1 MKKWFIALAA
11 LALLLIPSVAMADAD
26 GPQYC
31 SACGECMEKVSVT
44 PYERYHVIL
53 WECKSCGKTQK
64 TYPDHTLGA
73 ATCVG
78 RICTVCNYR
87 DDEMDE
93 FNHVNPTIIGYTR
106 VDSNEHSKVIYCD
119 ACNGSEWI
127 YEKHTFGKW
136 TSTEDGKKHTGSC
149 LCGEETT
156 ADHTGGN
163 PTCQTSATC
172 SVCKLPYYGS
182 HNWGEWQPGT
192 INTSLHYRI
201 CQNAGCSAS
210 ESESH
215 DGNSNCVTP
224 ATCSKCHASYTDT
237 TKHAGHFK
245 YAYNKYDE
253 SFHKRI
259 ETCTACGNETGN
271 QVSTKHEE
279 STPADC
285 AHAAW
290 CNVCNRA
297 YGEPNPNNHVWG
309 EWTTD
314 EMTHKRTCQTPGCD
328 AVDEGSHTSEPRAT
342 CKTEQTCAI
351 CNVQYHD
358 GTNHEGEAET
368 RYQYYSESQHKLN
381 KFCSSCGKTIFEG
394 YEAHTETNA
403 ATCQAPAY
411 CGDCK
416 SSYGDVDQDNH
427 EGEAMTTYAK
437 TSETQ
442 HTPTTVYDGCMHSVI
457 GSPVDH
463 KETTAATCQAPAYC
477 ADCQSNYGSKAGH
490 NWSAWSKSDENQHVR
505 TCQTSGCDAVEYAAH
520 TGGSPTCTTAATC
533 ATCNE
538 PYYDG
543 TNHEGERKTTYA
555 IDPKDETRH
564 IAMQICA
571 GCRATLTTASGG
583 HTTDKSATC
592 MKGMHC
598 KICDLYYGA
607 TVDHV
612 MSRWLPADDG
622 QRHYRTCEYGC
633 GKTEYGK
640 HNVSSPATCAFPAY
654 CKDCGHFGDVDAD
667 AHDWSAW
674 KLYDTDQH
682 YRYCRKNKTAH
693 VEYADHTG
701 GAATCET
708 RAMCDVC
715 NEYYGQMLGH
725 DYVMHDA
732 QAATCTEIGWAA
744 YATCSRCDYSGYAEK
759 PALGHDYAAKTT
771 KPTCTKKGYTTHTC
785 TRCQDSYR
793 DEIVSALGHWY
804 GEWMPNA
811 DGTNSA
817 SCLRDAYEHTVDCVR
832 FSFVLTAEDVRT
844 EFVLCPVCGE
854 VSEIRLIDENGEVVE
869 TREAVRLLLV
879 EDAKAEALTECLPEG
894 ELVVRMGA
902 LESGDVLMS
911 VAFEIG
917 GEPTQPTGQVKITLP
932 AGLLEGYALCL
943 LSEDGTEAELTL
955 EGDEEEET
963 VSFTLD
969 FTNSETPVQVIRL
982 IPEV

>member
-1 MKKWFIALAA
+1 MKKWWIGLLLAAVALVMIPATALAVKHEGEKITHFCSTCGA
-11 LALLLIPSVAMADAD
+11 DRECVLLQDITSYRHITETQHQIVYRCLTCQIPTRWIWEDHYGGS
-26 GPQYC
+26 PTC
-31 SACGECMEKVSVT
+31 SQAAECAGCGESYTLAHTWVAANCTAPKNCSGCGLTEGIADSNNHVGPMDAYDCVLIDQSNHTVRQQCRACKAIVSVGT
-44 PYERYHVIL
+44 EA
-53 WECKSCGKTQK
+53 
-64 TYPDHTLGA
+64 HTA
-73 ATCVG
+73 
-78 RICTVCNYR
+78 
-87 DDEMDE
+87 
-93 FNHVNPTIIGYTR
+93 
-106 VDSNEHSKVIYCD
+106 S
-119 ACNGSEWI
+119 
-127 YEKHTFGKW
+127 
-136 TSTEDGKKHTGSC
+136 
-149 LCGEETT
+149 
-156 ADHTGGN
+156 
-163 PTCQTSATC
+163 
-172 SVCKLPYYGS
+172 
-182 HNWGEWQPGT
+182 
-192 INTSLHYRI
+192 SL
-201 CQNAGCSAS
+201 A
-210 ESESH
+210 
-215 DGNSNCVTP
+215 NCVHP
-224 ATCSKCHASYTDT
+224 AKCEKCKTFFGGKDPDNHDWGAW
-237 TKHAGHFK
+237 
-245 YAYNKYDE
+245 AYKDANTH
-253 SFHKRI
+253 SRQCKRP
-259 ETCTACGNETGN
+259 ECAK
-271 QVSTKHEE
+271 VE
-279 STPADC
+279 STPHSGGTATCIAKAECDDC
-285 AHAAW
+285 HS
-290 CNVCNRA
+290 A
-297 YGEPNPNNHVWG
+297 YGDLDAANHENTRTSYANATGEQHRVTVVCEDCNQTVSSTLAAHTWG
-309 EWTTD
+309 DWTADGT
-314 EMTHKRTCQTPGCD
+314 THTRTCQSPGCG
-328 AVDEGSHTSEPRAT
+328 AVDTGRHTSEPGAT
-342 CKTEQTCAI
+342 CVTAQTCAI
-351 CNVQYHD
+351 CD
-358 GTNHEGEAET
+358 AE
-368 RYQYYSESQHKLN
+368 YLDP
-381 KFCSSCGKTIFEG
+381 G
-394 YEAHTETNA
+394 
-403 ATCQAPAY
+403 
-411 CGDCK
+411 
-416 SSYGDVDQDNH
+416 
-427 EGEAMTTYAK
+427 
-437 TSETQ
+437 
-442 HTPTTVYDGCMHSVI
+442 
-457 GSPVDH
+457 
-463 KETTAATCQAPAYC
+463 
-477 ADCQSNYGSKAGH
+477 
-490 NWSAWSKSDENQHVR
+490 
-505 TCQTSGCDAVEYAAH
+505 
-520 TGGSPTCTTAATC
+520 
-533 ATCNE
+533 
-538 PYYDG
+538 
-543 TNHEGERKTTYA
+543 NHEGERKTTYA
-555 IDPKDETRH
+555 IDPEDETRH
-564 IAMQICA
+564 IVMQICA

-674 KLYDTDQH
+674 KLYDIDQH

-804 GEWMPNA
+804 GEWTPNA

>member
-1 MKKWFIALAA
+1 MKKWFVGLLMMALVM
-11 LALLLIPSVAMADAD
+11 IPSVVMAETEVSF
-26 GPQYC
+26 YC
-31 SACGECMEKVSVT
+31 PSCCEQRTGIKSDTYEYFDQNTHRQRITCKVCNYKGMSVSSA
-44 PYERYHVIL
+44 
-53 WECKSCGKTQK
+53 
-64 TYPDHTLGA
+64 HTETKA
-73 ATCVG
+73 ATCQ
-78 RICTVCNYR
+78 
-87 DDEMDE
+87 
-93 FNHVNPTIIGYTR
+93 
-106 VDSNEHSKVIYCD
+106 SAAYC
-119 ACNGSEWI
+119 
-127 YEKHTFGKW
+127 
-136 TSTEDGKKHTGSC
+136 
-149 LCGEETT
+149 
-156 ADHTGGN
+156 AD
-163 PTCQTSATC
+163 
-172 SVCKLPYYGS
+172 CKSYYGS
-182 HNWGEWQPGT
+182 KAEHTWGDWTADGT
-192 INTSLHYRI
+192 THTRK
-201 CQNAGCSAS
+201 CQS
-210 ESESH
+210 
-215 DGNSNCVTP
+215 
-224 ATCSKCHASYTDT
+224 
-237 TKHAGHFK
+237 
-245 YAYNKYDE
+245 
-253 SFHKRI
+253 
-259 ETCTACGNETGN
+259 
-271 QVSTKHEE
+271 
-279 STPADC
+279 
-285 AHAAW
+285 
-290 CNVCNRA
+290 
-297 YGEPNPNNHVWG
+297 
-309 EWTTD
+309 
-314 EMTHKRTCQTPGCD
+314 PGCG
-328 AVDEGSHTSEPRAT
+328 AVDTGRHTSEPGAT
-342 CKTEQTCAI
+342 CVTAQTCAI
-351 CNVQYHD
+351 CNVPYYD
-358 GTNHEGEAET
+358 ETNHEVG
-368 RYQYYSESQHKLN
+368 R
-381 KFCSSCGKTIFEG
+381 
-394 YEAHTETNA
+394 
-403 ATCQAPAY
+403 
-411 CGDCK
+411 
-416 SSYGDVDQDNH
+416 V
-427 EGEAMTTYAK
+427 
-437 TSETQ
+437 
-442 HTPTTVYDGCMHSVI
+442 
-457 GSPVDH
+457 
-463 KETTAATCQAPAYC
+463 
-477 ADCQSNYGSKAGH
+477 
-490 NWSAWSKSDENQHVR
+490 
-505 TCQTSGCDAVEYAAH
+505 
-520 TGGSPTCTTAATC
+520 
-533 ATCNE
+533 
-538 PYYDG
+538 
-543 TNHEGERKTTYA
+543 TTYA
-555 IDPKDETRH
+555 IDPEDETRH
-564 IAMQICA
+564 IVMQICA

-674 KLYDTDQH
+674 KLYDIDQH

-732 QAATCTEIGWAA
+732 QAATCTEIGWDA
-744 YATCSRCDYSGYAEK
+744 YETCSRCDYSTYAEK

-804 GEWMPNA
+804 GEWTPNA

-943 LSEDGTEAELTL
+943 LSEDGTETELTL

>member
-1 MKKWFIALAA
+1 MKKWFVGLLMMAMALVM
-11 LALLLIPSVAMADAD
+11 IPSVVMAETEVSF
-26 GPQYC
+26 YC
-31 SACGECMEKVSVT
+31 PSCCEQRTGIKSDTYEYFDQNTHRQRITCKVCNYKGMSVSSA
-44 PYERYHVIL
+44 
-53 WECKSCGKTQK
+53 
-64 TYPDHTLGA
+64 HTETKA
-73 ATCVG
+73 ATCQ
-78 RICTVCNYR
+78 
-87 DDEMDE
+87 
-93 FNHVNPTIIGYTR
+93 
-106 VDSNEHSKVIYCD
+106 SAAYC
-119 ACNGSEWI
+119 
-127 YEKHTFGKW
+127 
-136 TSTEDGKKHTGSC
+136 
-149 LCGEETT
+149 
-156 ADHTGGN
+156 AD
-163 PTCQTSATC
+163 
-172 SVCKLPYYGS
+172 CKSYYGS
-182 HNWGEWQPGT
+182 KAEHTWGDWTADGT
-192 INTSLHYRI
+192 THTRK
-201 CQNAGCSAS
+201 CQS
-210 ESESH
+210 
-215 DGNSNCVTP
+215 
-224 ATCSKCHASYTDT
+224 
-237 TKHAGHFK
+237 
-245 YAYNKYDE
+245 
-253 SFHKRI
+253 
-259 ETCTACGNETGN
+259 
-271 QVSTKHEE
+271 
-279 STPADC
+279 
-285 AHAAW
+285 
-290 CNVCNRA
+290 
-297 YGEPNPNNHVWG
+297 
-309 EWTTD
+309 
-314 EMTHKRTCQTPGCD
+314 PGCG
-328 AVDEGSHTSEPRAT
+328 AVDTGRHTSEPGAT
-342 CKTEQTCAI
+342 CVTAQTCAI
-351 CNVQYHD
+351 C
-358 GTNHEGEAET
+358 
-368 RYQYYSESQHKLN
+368 
-381 KFCSSCGKTIFEG
+381 
-394 YEAHTETNA
+394 
-403 ATCQAPAY
+403 
-411 CGDCK
+411 
-416 SSYGDVDQDNH
+416 DV
-427 EGEAMTTYAK
+427 
-437 TSETQ
+437 
-442 HTPTTVYDGCMHSVI
+442 
-457 GSPVDH
+457 
-463 KETTAATCQAPAYC
+463 
-477 ADCQSNYGSKAGH
+477 
-490 NWSAWSKSDENQHVR
+490 
-505 TCQTSGCDAVEYAAH
+505 
-520 TGGSPTCTTAATC
+520 
-533 ATCNE
+533 

-555 IDPKDETRH
+555 IDPEDKTRH
-564 IAMQICA
+564 IATQICA
-571 GCRATLTTASGG
+571 GCRATLSTVSEG
-583 HTTDKSATC
+583 HTTDKVATC

-674 KLYDTDQH
+674 KLYDIDQH

>member
-1 MKKWFIALAA
+1 MKKWFVGLLMMAMALVM
-11 LALLLIPSVAMADAD
+11 IPSVVMAETEVSF
-26 GPQYC
+26 YC
-31 SACGECMEKVSVT
+31 PSCCEQRTGIKSDTYEYFDQNTHRQRITCKVCNYKGMSVSSA
-44 PYERYHVIL
+44 
-53 WECKSCGKTQK
+53 
-64 TYPDHTLGA
+64 HTETKA
-73 ATCVG
+73 ATCQ
-78 RICTVCNYR
+78 
-87 DDEMDE
+87 
-93 FNHVNPTIIGYTR
+93 
-106 VDSNEHSKVIYCD
+106 SAAYCGD
-119 ACNGSEWI
+119 
-127 YEKHTFGKW
+127 
-136 TSTEDGKKHTGSC
+136 
-149 LCGEETT
+149 
-156 ADHTGGN
+156 
-163 PTCQTSATC
+163 
-172 SVCKLPYYGS
+172 CKSYYGS
-182 HNWGEWQPGT
+182 KAEHN
-192 INTSLHYRI
+192 
-201 CQNAGCSAS
+201 
-210 ESESH
+210 
-215 DGNSNCVTP
+215 
-224 ATCSKCHASYTDT
+224 
-237 TKHAGHFK
+237 
-245 YAYNKYDE
+245 
-253 SFHKRI
+253 
-259 ETCTACGNETGN
+259 
-271 QVSTKHEE
+271 
-279 STPADC
+279 
-285 AHAAW
+285 
-290 CNVCNRA
+290 
-297 YGEPNPNNHVWG
+297 WG

-394 YEAHTETNA
+394 YEAHTETN
-403 ATCQAPAY
+403 
-411 CGDCK
+411 
-416 SSYGDVDQDNH
+416 
-427 EGEAMTTYAK
+427 
-437 TSETQ
+437 
-442 HTPTTVYDGCMHSVI
+442 
-457 GSPVDH
+457 
-463 KETTAATCQAPAYC
+463 AATCQAPAYC

-583 HTTDKSATC
+583 HTTDKIATC

-701 GAATCET
+701 GTATCET

-715 NEYYGQMLGH
+715 NEYYGQILDH

-732 QAATCTEIGWAA
+732 QAATCTEIGWDA
-744 YATCSRCDYSGYAEK
+744 YETCSRCDYSGYAET

-771 KPTCTKKGYTTHTC
+771 KPTCTEKGYTTHTC

-804 GEWMPNA
+804 GEWTPNA
-811 DGTNSA
+811 DGTHSA
-817 SCLRDAYEHTVDCVR
+817 TCLRDAYEHTVDCVR

-854 VSEIRLIDENGEVVE
+854 VSDGTRLMLA
-869 TREAVRLLLV
+869 EAA
-879 EDAKAEALTECLPEG
+879 AKAVTGKLPAG
-894 ELVVRMGA
+894 ELVVSMGT
-902 LESGDVLMS
+902 LESGEVLMS

-917 GEPTQPTGQVKITLP
+917 GKPTQPTGQVKITLP
-932 AGLLEGYALCL
+932 AEVLEGHALCL
-943 LSEDGTEAELTL
+943 LSEDGAETELTL
-955 EGDEEEET
+955 ESDEEEET

>member
-1 MKKWFIALAA
+1 MKKWFVGLLMMAMALVM
-11 LALLLIPSVAMADAD
+11 IPSVVMAETEVSF
-26 GPQYC
+26 YC
-31 SACGECMEKVSVT
+31 PSCCEQRTGIKSDTYEYFDQNTHRQRITCKVCNYKGMSVSSA
-44 PYERYHVIL
+44 
-53 WECKSCGKTQK
+53 
-64 TYPDHTLGA
+64 HTETKA
-73 ATCVG
+73 ATCQ
-78 RICTVCNYR
+78 
-87 DDEMDE
+87 
-93 FNHVNPTIIGYTR
+93 
-106 VDSNEHSKVIYCD
+106 SAAYC
-119 ACNGSEWI
+119 
-127 YEKHTFGKW
+127 
-136 TSTEDGKKHTGSC
+136 
-149 LCGEETT
+149 
-156 ADHTGGN
+156 AD
-163 PTCQTSATC
+163 
-172 SVCKLPYYGS
+172 CKSYYGS
-182 HNWGEWQPGT
+182 KAEHTWGDWTADGT
-192 INTSLHYRI
+192 THTRK
-201 CQNAGCSAS
+201 CQS
-210 ESESH
+210 
-215 DGNSNCVTP
+215 
-224 ATCSKCHASYTDT
+224 
-237 TKHAGHFK
+237 
-245 YAYNKYDE
+245 
-253 SFHKRI
+253 
-259 ETCTACGNETGN
+259 
-271 QVSTKHEE
+271 
-279 STPADC
+279 
-285 AHAAW
+285 
-290 CNVCNRA
+290 
-297 YGEPNPNNHVWG
+297 
-309 EWTTD
+309 
-314 EMTHKRTCQTPGCD
+314 PGCG
-328 AVDEGSHTSEPRAT
+328 AVDTGRHTSEPGAT
-342 CKTEQTCAI
+342 CVTAQTCAI
-351 CNVQYHD
+351 C
-358 GTNHEGEAET
+358 
-368 RYQYYSESQHKLN
+368 
-381 KFCSSCGKTIFEG
+381 
-394 YEAHTETNA
+394 
-403 ATCQAPAY
+403 
-411 CGDCK
+411 
-416 SSYGDVDQDNH
+416 DV
-427 EGEAMTTYAK
+427 
-437 TSETQ
+437 
-442 HTPTTVYDGCMHSVI
+442 
-457 GSPVDH
+457 
-463 KETTAATCQAPAYC
+463 
-477 ADCQSNYGSKAGH
+477 
-490 NWSAWSKSDENQHVR
+490 
-505 TCQTSGCDAVEYAAH
+505 
-520 TGGSPTCTTAATC
+520 
-533 ATCNE
+533 
-538 PYYDG
+538 PYYDEK
-543 TNHEGERKTTYA
+543 NHEVGRVTTYA
-555 IDPKDETRH
+555 IDPEDETRH
-564 IAMQICA
+564 IATQICA
-571 GCRATLTTASGG
+571 GCRATLSTVSEG
-583 HTTDKSATC
+583 HTTDKVATC

-607 TVDHV
+607 TVDHQ
-612 MSRWLPADDG
+612 MGRWLPADDG
-622 QRHYRTCEYGC
+622 QRHYRACEYGC

-701 GAATCET
+701 GTATCET

-715 NEYYGQMLGH
+715 DEYYGQMLGH

-804 GEWMPNA
+804 GEWTPNA

-902 LESGDVLMS
+902 LESGEQLMS
-911 VAFEIG
+911 VVFEWG

>member
-1 MKKWFIALAA
+1 MKKWFVGLLMMAMALVM
-11 LALLLIPSVAMADAD
+11 IPSVVMAETEVSF
-26 GPQYC
+26 YC
-31 SACGECMEKVSVT
+31 PSCCEQRTGIKSDTYEYFDQNTHRQRITCKVCNYKGMSVSSA
-44 PYERYHVIL
+44 
-53 WECKSCGKTQK
+53 
-64 TYPDHTLGA
+64 HTETKA
-73 ATCVG
+73 ATCQ
-78 RICTVCNYR
+78 
-87 DDEMDE
+87 
-93 FNHVNPTIIGYTR
+93 
-106 VDSNEHSKVIYCD
+106 SAAYC
-119 ACNGSEWI
+119 
-127 YEKHTFGKW
+127 
-136 TSTEDGKKHTGSC
+136 
-149 LCGEETT
+149 
-156 ADHTGGN
+156 AD
-163 PTCQTSATC
+163 
-172 SVCKLPYYGS
+172 CKSYYGS
-182 HNWGEWQPGT
+182 KAEHTWGDWTADGT
-192 INTSLHYRI
+192 THTRK
-201 CQNAGCSAS
+201 CQS
-210 ESESH
+210 
-215 DGNSNCVTP
+215 
-224 ATCSKCHASYTDT
+224 
-237 TKHAGHFK
+237 
-245 YAYNKYDE
+245 
-253 SFHKRI
+253 
-259 ETCTACGNETGN
+259 
-271 QVSTKHEE
+271 
-279 STPADC
+279 
-285 AHAAW
+285 
-290 CNVCNRA
+290 
-297 YGEPNPNNHVWG
+297 
-309 EWTTD
+309 
-314 EMTHKRTCQTPGCD
+314 PGCG
-328 AVDEGSHTSEPRAT
+328 AVDTGRHTSEPGAT
-342 CKTEQTCAI
+342 CVTAQTCAI
-351 CNVQYHD
+351 CDVPYYD
-358 GTNHEGEAET
+358 ETNHEVG
-368 RYQYYSESQHKLN
+368 R
-381 KFCSSCGKTIFEG
+381 
-394 YEAHTETNA
+394 
-403 ATCQAPAY
+403 
-411 CGDCK
+411 
-416 SSYGDVDQDNH
+416 V
-427 EGEAMTTYAK
+427 
-437 TSETQ
+437 
-442 HTPTTVYDGCMHSVI
+442 
-457 GSPVDH
+457 
-463 KETTAATCQAPAYC
+463 
-477 ADCQSNYGSKAGH
+477 
-490 NWSAWSKSDENQHVR
+490 
-505 TCQTSGCDAVEYAAH
+505 
-520 TGGSPTCTTAATC
+520 
-533 ATCNE
+533 
-538 PYYDG
+538 
-543 TNHEGERKTTYA
+543 TTYA
-555 IDPKDETRH
+555 IDPEDETRH
-564 IAMQICA
+564 IATQTCA
-571 GCRATLTTASGG
+571 GCQAVLSTVSEG
-583 HTTDKSATC
+583 HTTDKVATC

-701 GAATCET
+701 GTATCET

-715 NEYYGQMLGH
+715 DEYYGQILDH

-732 QAATCTEIGWAA
+732 QAATCTETGWAV

-804 GEWMPNA
+804 GEWTPNA

-943 LSEDGTEAELTL
+943 LSEDGTEAELTRDAQD
-955 EGDEEEET
+955 G
-963 VSFTLD
+963 SFVLD
-969 FTNSETPVQVIRL
+969 FSGASSPVRVIRL
-982 IPEV
+982 VPQVE

>member
-1 MKKWFIALAA
+1 MKKWFVGLLMMAMALVM
-11 LALLLIPSVAMADAD
+11 IPSVVMAETEVSF
-26 GPQYC
+26 YC
-31 SACGECMEKVSVT
+31 PSCCEQRTGIKSDTYEYFDQNTHRQRITCKVCNYKGMSVSSA
-44 PYERYHVIL
+44 
-53 WECKSCGKTQK
+53 
-64 TYPDHTLGA
+64 HTETKA
-73 ATCVG
+73 ATCQ
-78 RICTVCNYR
+78 
-87 DDEMDE
+87 
-93 FNHVNPTIIGYTR
+93 
-106 VDSNEHSKVIYCD
+106 SAAYCGD
-119 ACNGSEWI
+119 
-127 YEKHTFGKW
+127 
-136 TSTEDGKKHTGSC
+136 
-149 LCGEETT
+149 
-156 ADHTGGN
+156 
-163 PTCQTSATC
+163 
-172 SVCKLPYYGS
+172 CKSYYGS
-182 HNWGEWQPGT
+182 KAEHNWG
-192 INTSLHYRI
+192 
-201 CQNAGCSAS
+201 
-210 ESESH
+210 
-215 DGNSNCVTP
+215 D
-224 ATCSKCHASYTDT
+224 
-237 TKHAGHFK
+237 
-245 YAYNKYDE
+245 
-253 SFHKRI
+253 
-259 ETCTACGNETGN
+259 
-271 QVSTKHEE
+271 
-279 STPADC
+279 
-285 AHAAW
+285 
-290 CNVCNRA
+290 
-297 YGEPNPNNHVWG
+297 
-309 EWTTD
+309 WTTD

-394 YEAHTETNA
+394 YEAHTETN
-403 ATCQAPAY
+403 
-411 CGDCK
+411 
-416 SSYGDVDQDNH
+416 
-427 EGEAMTTYAK
+427 
-437 TSETQ
+437 
-442 HTPTTVYDGCMHSVI
+442 
-457 GSPVDH
+457 
-463 KETTAATCQAPAYC
+463 AATCQAPAYC

-583 HTTDKSATC
+583 HTTDKIATC

-715 NEYYGQMLGH
+715 NEYYGQILDH

-771 KPTCTKKGYTTHTC
+771 KPTCTEKGYTTHTC

-804 GEWMPNA
+804 GEWTPNA
-811 DGTNSA
+811 DGTHSA
-817 SCLRDAYEHTVDCVR
+817 TCLRDAYEHTVDCVR

-854 VSEIRLIDENGEVVE
+854 VSDGTRLMLA
-869 TREAVRLLLV
+869 EAA
-879 EDAKAEALTECLPEG
+879 AKAVTGKLPAG
-894 ELVVRMGA
+894 ELVVSMGT
-902 LESGDVLMS
+902 LESGEVLMS

-943 LSEDGTEAELTL
+943 LSEDGAETELTL
-955 EGDEEEET
+955 EGEEEEET

>member
-64 TYPDHTLGA
+64 TYPNHTLGA

-78 RICTVCNYR
+78 CICTVCDYR
-87 DDEMDE
+87 SDVDMNE

-119 ACNGSEWI
+119 ACDGREWI

-172 SVCKLPYYGS
+172 SVCKLSYYGS

-192 INTSLHYRI
+192 INTRLHYRI

-237 TKHAGHFK
+237 TKHAGPFT
-245 YAYNKYDE
+245 YLYNKYDE

-259 ETCTACGNETGN
+259 ETCTACGNKTGN

-279 STPADC
+279 STPANC
-285 AHAAW
+285 ANAAW
-290 CNVCNRA
+290 CNVCKQA

-314 EMTHKRTCQTPGCD
+314 EKTHKRTCKTPGCD

-351 CNVQYHD
+351 CNVQYND
-358 GTNHEGEAET
+358 GTNHEGEA
-368 RYQYYSESQHKLN
+368 
-381 KFCSSCGKTIFEG
+381 
-394 YEAHTETNA
+394 
-403 ATCQAPAY
+403 
-411 CGDCK
+411 
-416 SSYGDVDQDNH
+416 V
-427 EGEAMTTYAK
+427 TTYAK

-442 HTPTTVYDGCMHSVI
+442 HTPTTIYGGCKHSVT

-477 ADCQSNYGSKAGH
+477 ADCQSNYGSRAGH

-543 TNHEGERKTTYA
+543 TNHEGERETTYA

-564 IAMQICA
+564 IVMQICA
-571 GCRATLTTASGG
+571 GCRATLTTASEG
-583 HTTDKSATC
+583 HTTDKAATC

-607 TVDHV
+607 TVDHM

-622 QRHYRTCEYGC
+622 QRHQTIIM
-633 GKTEYGK
+633 
-640 HNVSSPATCAFPAY
+640 P
-654 CKDCGHFGDVDAD
+654 
-667 AHDWSAW
+667 
-674 KLYDTDQH
+674 
-682 YRYCRKNKTAH
+682 
-693 VEYADHTG
+693 
-701 GAATCET
+701 
-708 RAMCDVC
+708 M
-715 NEYYGQMLGH
+715 
-725 DYVMHDA
+725 
-732 QAATCTEIGWAA
+732 
-744 YATCSRCDYSGYAEK
+744 
-759 PALGHDYAAKTT
+759 
-771 KPTCTKKGYTTHTC
+771 TH
-785 TRCQDSYR
+785 
-793 DEIVSALGHWY
+793 
-804 GEWMPNA
+804 
-811 DGTNSA
+811 
-817 SCLRDAYEHTVDCVR
+817 
-832 FSFVLTAEDVRT
+832 
-844 EFVLCPVCGE
+844 
-854 VSEIRLIDENGEVVE
+854 
-869 TREAVRLLLV
+869 
-879 EDAKAEALTECLPEG
+879 
-894 ELVVRMGA
+894 
-902 LESGDVLMS
+902 
-911 VAFEIG
+911 
-917 GEPTQPTGQVKITLP
+917 
-932 AGLLEGYALCL
+932 
-943 LSEDGTEAELTL
+943 
-955 EGDEEEET
+955 
-963 VSFTLD
+963 
-969 FTNSETPVQVIRL
+969 
-982 IPEV
+982 